1 MKRYLGLLVMLLLLA
16 GLACGPSGVLPT
28 IPSDAMATA
37 VAVREQAATVAAVA
51 AEQGGAALAT
61 IQASGMPDLS
71 NLPELDGLRERL
83 ANIQPD
89 GAGVY
94 TVTITE
100 AEISQ
105 ALLAKQRADEAAG
118 VTSSGQNTSIRLTDG
133 QIIYGAD
140 VQQPVAARLVISF
153 RPIVINSALMLE
165 VTQASFGNVEAPAI
179 LLQTIQT
186 QLGTALNGA
195 LRGLP
200 ENLRLEGIVINEGS
214 MTITA
219 VWR

>member
-1 MKRYLGLLVMLLLLA
+1 
-16 GLACGPSGVLPT
+16 
-28 IPSDAMATA
+28 MATA
-37 VAVREQAATVAAVA
+37 AAVREQAATVAAVA

-89 GAGVY
+89 EAGVY

-118 VTSSGQNTSIRLTDG
+118 VTSSGQNTSIRLTHG

-140 VQQPVAARLVISF
+140 VQQPVAARLVVSF

-165 VTQASFGNVEAPAI
+165 VTQASFGNVEVPAI